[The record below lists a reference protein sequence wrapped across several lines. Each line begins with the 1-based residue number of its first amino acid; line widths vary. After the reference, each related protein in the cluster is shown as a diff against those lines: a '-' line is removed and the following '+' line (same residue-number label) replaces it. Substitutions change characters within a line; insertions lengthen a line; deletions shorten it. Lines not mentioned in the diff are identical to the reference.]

1 MLDWKPCYFTGIRAS
16 IAKEPYIFV
25 FFQGGGGFG
34 PPVPPLDPHMLKPMS
49 IICLTRGMSLI
60 GIGVT
65 WLLSLVY
72 LLILIIK
79 RFLRYSGNQNFKKD
93 YINHGLLLILVF

>member
-1 MLDWKPCYFTGIRAS
+1 MNLA
-16 IAKEPYIFV
+16 
-25 FFQGGGGFG
+25 
-34 PPVPPLDPHMLKPMS
+34 LKPMS

-72 LLILIIK
+72 LLMITITS
-79 RFLRYSGNQNFKKD
+79 FLRYSGYLNIKKD
-93 YINHGLLLILVF
+93 YINHVLLLILVFWHLECLNMISLLSIPHYLI